1 MQGKDVRAELMAL
14 GKVLPSVFMEVV
26 KAVCNKSVGESLELY
41 QAFVSCA
48 DVEAEVNTTFVIE
61 TVDLSC

>member
-1 MQGKDVRAELMAL
+1 MAL

-48 DVEAEVNTTFVIE
+48 DVEAEVNTKFLIE
-61 TVDLSC
+61 TVDLPS

>member
-1 MQGKDVRAELMAL
+1 MAL

-41 QAFVSCA
+41 QVFVSCA
-48 DVEAEVNTTFVIE
+48 DGEAEVNTTFLIE
-61 TVDLSC
+61 IVDLSC